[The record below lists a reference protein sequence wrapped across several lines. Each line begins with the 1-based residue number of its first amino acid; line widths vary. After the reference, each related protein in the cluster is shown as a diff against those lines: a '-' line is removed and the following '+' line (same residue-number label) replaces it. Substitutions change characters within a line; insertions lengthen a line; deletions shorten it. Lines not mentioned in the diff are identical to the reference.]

1 MDEPCTSR
9 KLFMAAPMA
18 IVVVYRHASLD
29 ILSPQV
35 KSAPP
40 QAAAFGCGRRRRYEV
55 HLMAFNLACH
65 KPDRLDLVPR
75 RRFLLKPMLLNT
87 TDRQDF
93 LVKRALR
100 VRSITLTPFLLT
112 PSFPDPFVPSCHDK
126 GKYSR

>member
-1 MDEPCTSR
+1 MKC
-9 KLFMAAPMA
+9 
-18 IVVVYRHASLD
+18 
-29 ILSPQV
+29 ILWHSI
-35 KSAPP
+35 P
-40 QAAAFGCGRRRRYEV
+40 QA
-55 HLMAFNLACH
+55 H
-65 KPDRLDLVPR
+65 KPGRLDLVPR

-126 GKYSR
+126 GKYSRYSDDYLPRKSNMITIFQL

>member
-40 QAAAFGCGRRRRYEV
+40 QGSCLWWRPQAALWTHRHDVGED
-55 HLMAFNLACH
+55 
-65 KPDRLDLVPR
+65 K
-75 RRFLLKPMLLNT
+75 LLGS
-87 TDRQDF
+87 
-93 LVKRALR
+93 VALCTGNPHGIQR
-100 VRSITLTPFLLT
+100 VGMDGQGSPGHGVGFRSAPFR
-112 PSFPDPFVPSCHDK
+112 P
-126 GKYSR
+126 

>member
-40 QAAAFGCGRRRRYEV
+40 QGSCLWLRPQAALWNGLQRWQNNDGHDIHGTDGRCQREQDRSQSRPMDASGMQGVAGGRSGRR
-55 HLMAFNLACH
+55 LA
-65 KPDRLDLVPR
+65 
-75 RRFLLKPMLLNT
+75 
-87 TDRQDF
+87 
-93 LVKRALR
+93 A
-100 VRSITLTPFLLT
+100 
-112 PSFPDPFVPSCHDK
+112 
-126 GKYSR
+126 G

>member
-40 QAAAFGCGRRRRYEV
+40 QGSCLWLRPQAALWKMDGFRIGAKKTPRRVMVNEFETIPALKCLQRNWLRFLPKDFQPRAIFAAGLFFMRVDRGCGLERGLGVGY
-55 HLMAFNLACH
+55 
-65 KPDRLDLVPR
+65 
-75 RRFLLKPMLLNT
+75 
-87 TDRQDF
+87 
-93 LVKRALR
+93 
-100 VRSITLTPFLLT
+100 
-112 PSFPDPFVPSCHDK
+112 
-126 GKYSR
+126 